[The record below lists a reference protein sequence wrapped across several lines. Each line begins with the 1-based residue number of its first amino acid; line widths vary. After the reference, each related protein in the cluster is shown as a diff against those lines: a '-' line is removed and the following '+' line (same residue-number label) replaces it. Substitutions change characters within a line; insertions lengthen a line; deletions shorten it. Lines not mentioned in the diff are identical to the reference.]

1 MTLFAMPSNTQCDW
15 LFQPAYL
22 PLYQVMMCEF
32 LASFDFAPRPVD
44 QPKEDEDLEHPW
56 DEVSFRLSGV
66 A

>member
-1 MTLFAMPSNTQCDW
+1 MTLFAMLSNTLCDR
-15 LFQPAYL
+15 LFQLAYL

-32 LASFDFAPRPVD
+32 LASFDFAPRPAD

-56 DEVSFRLSGV
+56 DEASFRLPVV